1 MKKVVDILK
10 KSLTIGSAILASAL
24 VLGACGADDNDQTDK
39 DAADNN
45 STPVEETETNTN
57 ETETNVDVDTEE
69 ETDKDEATNNQS
81 TVENALDFAK
91 LDIEIDVAGDDA
103 IDIEYDATDIDD
115 NEYFDHTKNIA
126 LKDAEAKTKLEE
138 DLMDLQIPVNAT
150 NEEIIQ
156 TVLAHFN
163 IDDYS
168 KIEIEMKNADGSKVE
183 IKDKK

>member
-10 KSLTIGSAILASAL
+10 KSLTIGSIVLSSAL
-24 VLGACGADDNDQTDK
+24 VLGACGANDANDTNDNAADDNT
-39 DAADNN
+39 
-45 STPVEETETNTN
+45 TPVEETETN
-57 ETETNVDVDTEE
+57 ETETNVDVETEE
-69 ETDKDEATNNQS
+69 ETEKDEATNNQS

-115 NEYFDHTKNIA
+115 NEYFDYTKNIA

-138 DLMDLQIPVNAT
+138 DLIDLQIPVNAT

-168 KIEIEMKNADGSKVE
+168 KIEIEMKHADGSKVE